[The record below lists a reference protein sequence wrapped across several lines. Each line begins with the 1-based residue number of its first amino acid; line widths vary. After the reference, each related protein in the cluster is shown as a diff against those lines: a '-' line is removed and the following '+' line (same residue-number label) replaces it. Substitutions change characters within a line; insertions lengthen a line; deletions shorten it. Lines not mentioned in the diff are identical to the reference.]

1 MSEPQTHLN
10 ILYKHA
16 LARLGDADFTVHTS
30 KLVLHVLALDTLRGS
45 LISSRLRSLAL
56 QTILRINYDR
66 MRDPLSNPVQIQQDQ
81 QVKLKLAYLAEN
93 KIYPYGFQSIEPAV
107 MRQRMQNGNP
117 MLCQRCEGG
126 SVTAESNIDL
136 FYGQDI
142 YVLKSQI

>member
-1 MSEPQTHLN
+1 MSEPLAQLS
-10 ILYKHA
+10 IIFKHA
-16 LARLGDADFTVHTS
+16 LARVGDVDFTLHIS
-30 KLVLHVLALDTLRGS
+30 KLVLHVITLETLRGS

-66 MRDPLSNPVQIQQDQ
+66 LRDPLSNTVQIQQEQ

-93 KIYPYGFQSIEPAV
+93 KIYPYGFQSIDPAV

-142 YVLKSQI
+142 YVLKAQI

>member
-1 MSEPQTHLN
+1 MSEPQAHLN

-16 LARLGDADFTVHTS
+16 LARLGDTDFTLHLS

-56 QTILRINYDR
+56 ETILRINYDR
-66 MRDPLSNPVQIQQDQ
+66 LRDPLSHPVQIQQDQ

-93 KIYPYGFQSIEPAV
+93 KIYPYGFQSIDPAV

>member
-1 MSEPQTHLN
+1 MSEPQAQLN
-10 ILYKHA
+10 VIYRNSLV
-16 LARLGDADFTVHTS
+16 RVGDTDFTLRIS
-30 KLVLHVLALDTLRGS
+30 KLILHVLTLETLRDS
-45 LISSRLRSLAL
+45 LISKRLRSLAI
-56 QTILRINYDR
+56 QTILRINYDHL
-66 MRDPLSNPVQIQQDQ
+66 RDPLSNPVQIQQDQ

-93 KIYPYGFQSIEPAV
+93 KIYPYGFQSIDPAV
-107 MRQRMQNGNP
+107 LRQRMQNGNP